1 MRHDSA
7 EKFDRV
13 AEEGVD
19 IYHYLD
25 WSRYAALLRGRG
37 RRFEISRSVWRL
49 SICLQIFFN
58 SLSEQRNILSS
69 CVPEAFDI
77 HPVVIMNEDVAHPS
91 CFFCGKLAHIR
102 QKFVGQ
108 MSDCFSNDL
117 NSSDYRVLA

>member
-1 MRHDSA
+1 MRTVSA

-19 IYHYLD
+19 ISHYLD

-37 RRFEISRSVWRL
+37 RSFEISRSVWRL

-69 CVPEAFDI
+69 CLPEAFEI
-77 HPVVIMNEDVAHPS
+77 HSVVIMNEDVAHPLAS
-91 CFFCGKLAHIR
+91 FAGKSGMPARRSWDKCLTASPII
-102 QKFVGQ
+102 
-108 MSDCFSNDL
+108 
-117 NSSDYRVLA
+117 